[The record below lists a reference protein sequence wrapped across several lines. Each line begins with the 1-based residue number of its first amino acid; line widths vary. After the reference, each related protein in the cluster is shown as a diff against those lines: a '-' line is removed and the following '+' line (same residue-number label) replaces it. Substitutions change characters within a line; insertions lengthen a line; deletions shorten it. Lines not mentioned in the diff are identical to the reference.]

1 MRYLADSNILLRV
14 SQTSD
19 RHYFVVRR
27 SLETLWSRGDELCYT
42 SQNLAEFW
50 NVCTRP
56 ATSREGFGLSV
67 AETDKRAKL
76 IESRFTFL
84 PDSKKVH
91 DEWRRLVVAYSVE
104 GVSVHDARLVAAMIV
119 HGVKNILSIDAAD
132 FALYSEIT
140 ALHPSDV

>member
-27 SLETLWSRGDELCYT
+27 SLEMLWSRDDELCYT

-56 ATSREGFGLSV
+56 VTAREGFGLSV
-67 AETDKRAKL
+67 PETDKRAKL

-84 PDSKKVH
+84 PDNKKVH
-91 DEWRRLVVAYSVE
+91 DEWRRLIVAYSVE
-104 GVSVHDARLVAAMIV
+104 GVSVHDARLVAAIEVMP
-119 HGVKNILSIDAAD
+119 GNG
-132 FALYSEIT
+132 
-140 ALHPSDV
+140 